1 MFVIKNT
8 QNTNHYLISRP
19 GLRLLSVGFWSV
31 TASVKIKWI
40 ASKFGSLDELVR
52 WTSLM
57 SLVLSWIKLVPL
69 ESLYASGDDQLTL
82 LNVVI

>member
-1 MFVIKNT
+1 M
-8 QNTNHYLISRP
+8 S
-19 GLRLLSVGFWSV
+19 GGFWSV

>member
-1 MFVIKNT
+1 M
-8 QNTNHYLISRP
+8 
-19 GLRLLSVGFWSV
+19 SVGIWSV
-31 TASVKIKWI
+31 TASDMIKLI

>member
-40 ASKFGSLDELVR
+40 ASKFWSLDEPVR

-69 ESLYASGDDQLTL
+69 ESLYASGDDQLSL

>member
-1 MFVIKNT
+1 M
-8 QNTNHYLISRP
+8 
-19 GLRLLSVGFWSV
+19 SVGIWSV